1 MRPTDEA
8 EAGKKEFRLALAAK
22 KSNGRVGRVKRR
34 KEEKYEKKEE
44 KRKNRLTH
52 ERVHV
57 RSTVYLIDR
66 SRNLLVAIDHSNR
79 LVLPFSIR

>member
-1 MRPTDEA
+1 MRPRQER
-8 EAGKKEFRLALAAK
+8 KNSALLWLLK
-22 KSNGRVGRVKRR
+22 KSNRRVGRVKRR